1 MIWEVYFF
9 IIFNYG
15 VKSLKFSLI
24 TLLFN
29 FVKIPMYLD
38 NENDNDD
45 SGCGG
50 GGEALINKLKKL
62 MSLLFFSSF

>member
-1 MIWEVYFF
+1 
-9 IIFNYG
+9 
-15 VKSLKFSLI
+15 
-24 TLLFN
+24 
-29 FVKIPMYLD
+29 MYLD

>member
-1 MIWEVYFF
+1 M
-9 IIFNYG
+9 
-15 VKSLKFSLI
+15 
-24 TLLFN
+24 
-29 FVKIPMYLD
+29 D

-45 SGCGG
+45 SGCG

>member
-1 MIWEVYFF
+1 
-9 IIFNYG
+9 
-15 VKSLKFSLI
+15 
-24 TLLFN
+24 
-29 FVKIPMYLD
+29 MYLD

-45 SGCGG
+45 SGCGGG